1 MGRFDLLP
9 LHGAPGILLAIS
21 LLHGRALGGT
31 GISTGCAST
40 TPVGLALA
48 PDLPWED

>member
-9 LHGAPGILLAIS
+9 LHGAQGILLAIP

-40 TPVGLALA
+40 TPIGLALA